1 MTGSTPLTLVDLAK
15 LRERFDD
22 DAELLGEI
30 FRIFLSEVPER
41 RTKILAALAAGD
53 LDRLARLAHSLKG
66 VAGTM
71 FAEELRLMAY
81 DLELAARNGDGAQ
94 AAHFGA
100 EALELLGRLAGELDA
115 YLAA

>member
-1 MTGSTPLTLVDLAK
+1 MTDETQLTLVDLAK
-15 LRERFDD
+15 LRARFDD
-22 DAELLGEI
+22 DEELLGEI

-41 RTKILAALAAGD
+41 RANILAALAAGD
-53 LDRLARLAHSLKG
+53 LERLSRLAHSLKG

-81 DLELAARNGDGAQ
+81 DLELAARNGDGARS
-94 AAHFGA
+94 ASCGA
-100 EALELLGRLAGELDA
+100 EALELLGRVAGELDA